1 MCLLVTNNSGIVEA
15 WTAPRKDL
23 KWKALQQNIQQN
35 TSKKFSEQ
43 IVNNCVYFLL
53 SQSEGLTLISIV
65 TCNIS
70 IKLRILID
78 EMNKNVK

>member
-1 MCLLVTNNSGIVEA
+1 MCLLVTNNSGIVEV

-35 TSKKFSEQ
+35 TSKKISEQ

-78 EMNKNVK
+78 EMNKTVK

>member
-1 MCLLVTNNSGIVEA
+1 MCLLVTNNSGIVEV

-35 TSKKFSEQ
+35 TSKKISEQ